1 VNILIT
7 NDDGVLAPSIHALA
21 AEMSALGRVV
31 IVAPESERSGFS
43 SAITLDRPLKPSLI
57 REDVWAVNGT
67 PADCVFLALNGFLD
81 ITFDLV
87 ISGINNGANLGDHI
101 IYSGTVAGAFEG
113 RNLQLPAL
121 AVSLVGPKVRGYTA
135 QKDFEDAAVWVRQFI
150 QQGLPKLPPRH
161 IFNINIP
168 DVKDIKGVR
177 VTYQGNRRLKQ
188 PVVAQK
194 DLRGR
199 DVYWINFADY
209 QNQQMQNT
217 ANYCSDFEALAAE
230 CVSVTPLNI
239 DATNYS
245 LLDDLQASLS
255 IKQD

>member
-7 NDDGVLAPSIHALA
+7 NDDGVLAPSIRALA
-21 AEMSALGRVV
+21 AEMSAHGRVV

-57 REDVWAVNGT
+57 GEDVWSVNGT

-81 ITFDLV
+81 IEFDLV

-101 IYSGTVAGAFEG
+101 VYSGTVAGAFEG
-113 RNLQLPAL
+113 RYLRLPAL
-121 AVSLVGPKVRGYTA
+121 AVSLVGAKVRGYTE
-135 QKDFEDAAVWVRQFI
+135 QKDFRNAAIWISKFI
-150 QQGLPKLPPRH
+150 EQGLPKLPPRH
-161 IFNINIP
+161 ILNINIP
-168 DVKDIKGVR
+168 DVENIKGTR
-177 VTYQGNRRLKQ
+177 VTYQGHRRLKQ

-199 DVYWINFADY
+199 DVYWINFANY
-209 QNQQMQNT
+209 KAEQAQNIE
-217 ANYCSDFEALAAE
+217 NYCSDFEALAE
-230 CVSVTPLNI
+230 EYVSITPLNI

-245 LLDDLQASLS
+245 VLDDLQTSLS
-255 IKQD
+255 TK